1 MSEIEIIKQE
11 PYTLS
16 EVKTEL
22 EQIQKKKKELNYRS
36 TKVQEYINL
45 FPVCKTEDVKTAKQE
60 ILGLEIGRL
69 KEKQIAKLLDILPE
83 TEEEI
88 KITLS
93 GENITVKPEDAR
105 RIAEVIKKYKWLDQH
120 TNGNKRRERNRTG
133 LPA

>member
-1 MSEIEIIKQE
+1 MTEIEILKQE
-11 PYTLS
+11 PYTTS
-16 EVKTEL
+16 EVKAEL
-22 EQIQKKKKELNYRS
+22 ELVQKKKKELNYRS

-45 FPVCKTEDVKTAKQE
+45 FQTLKVEECKTAKQE
-60 ILGLEIGRL
+60 LFSLEIGRL

-105 RIAEVIKKYKWLDQH
+105 RIAEVIKKYK
-120 TNGNKRRERNRTG
+120 
-133 LPA
+133 